1 MKAKIIVNKKRP
13 ELRMF
18 QKPTFVLFAIGSLL
32 VAVLEATRGEWLTTI
47 WAVLALGFN
56 ALLEISNGYLE
67 DFEELTESMLDDIR
81 QLEKEKGQMDNEIAA
96 LSAALQAEISKRK
109 ND

>member
-18 QKPTFVLFAIGSLL
+18 QKPTFVLIAVGSLL
-32 VAVLEATRGEWLTTI
+32 VAVIEATRGEWLTTI
-47 WAVLALGFN
+47 WAVLALSFN

-67 DFEELTESMLDDIR
+67 DVEELAESMRDDII
-81 QLEKEKGQMDNEIAA
+81 QLEKEKDQRDNAIAA
-96 LSAALQAEISKRK
+96 LSAALQDEISKRK